1 MQQLFIFRRKP
12 MKMII
17 ASLLFTLSLSASATT
32 YFNCKITELD
42 EVGSPISIGNE
53 VTVSVADANPKTTT
67 IGSSNGR
74 QYNLSFSTVE
84 SYRQT
89 ISTVNICF
97 GYDSRCTVLGSTRNS
112 PGSLLVVNDLVNAAS
127 VSCIRL

>member
-1 MQQLFIFRRKP
+1 

-32 YFNCKITELD
+32 YYNCKITELD
-42 EVGSPISIGNE
+42 EVGSPISISSE
-53 VTVSVADANPKTTT
+53 VTVSVADANPKTTV
-67 IGSSNGR
+67 IGNSNGR
-74 QYNLSFSTVE
+74 QYNLSFSTLE
-84 SYRQT
+84 AYKQT

-97 GYDSRCTVLGSTRNS
+97 GYDSRCSVLGSTRNS
-112 PGSLLVVNDLVNAAS
+112 PGAVLVVNDLVNGAS

>member
-1 MQQLFIFRRKP
+1 

-53 VTVSVADANPKTTT
+53 VTVSVADANPKTTV

-97 GYDSRCTVLGSTRNS
+97 GYDSRCTVLGSARNS
-112 PGSLLVVNDLVNAAS
+112 AGSLLIVNDLVNAAS

>member
-1 MQQLFIFRRKP
+1 
-12 MKMII
+12 MKMIMAAFI
-17 ASLLFTLSLSASATT
+17 FALSLSASATT

-42 EVGSPISIGNE
+42 EVGSPIEIGTE
-53 VTVSVADANPKTTT
+53 MTVAVADVSPKTTV

-74 QYNLSFSTVE
+74 QYNLSFSSVE

-97 GYDSRCTVLGSTRNS
+97 GTASRCTVIGSTRNS
-112 PGSLLVVNDLVNAAS
+112 PGAYLGVNDLVNAAS